1 MMNVINVFD
10 DKQTRTVN
18 IINAVGF
25 VVYAGSLIFGV
36 YNMIKFRRHRS
47 YPMGVFYVLTILN
60 LIFRGGY
67 FALTFF
73 PPQCF
78 WIVALS
84 VLPSSFSC
92 SIGIS

>member
-1 MMNVINVFD
+1 MNEVIQVFD
-10 DKQTRTVN
+10 DSESRTVN

-25 VVYAGSLIFGV
+25 VIYTASLIFGV

-60 LIFRGGY
+60 LSLRAGY
-67 FALTFF
+67 FAASFLTG
-73 PPQCF
+73 CF

-84 VLPSSFSC
+84 VLPSSFSS
-92 SIGIS
+92 SIGVS